1 MNKGYKST
9 YPLFRDLTVNEVQQF
24 RESAQ
29 KLLSVDIEDL
39 SIMHPVVRIELIR
52 LIKESLAKQNIEVTQ

>member
-9 YPLFRDLTVNEVQQF
+9 YPLFRDLTANEVQQF

-39 SIMHPVVRIELIR
+39 EIIHPVCRIELIN
-52 LIKESLAKQNIEVTQ
+52 LIAESLKKQNIEV